1 MVLALSNHPCEAC
14 VQAQQAHQA
23 RFSREVRAD
32 RIFRTVGRPCYQTG
46 RFPTTRNVN
55 TVGPYRPQKL
65 LRLVP
70 EVFPCIPDSQK
81 LFSVPNLSQ
90 RPIFWFS
97 GFAYPKNRH
106 VISSLVIFTL
116 RCAAHLTFK
125 SFTIDPLVFG
135 GYNRAEKISLRLH
148 ACPRGLLYALQCHQN
163 LSCGHD
169 EVVDQFSCRDC
180 SYQTRVDQWRN
191 F

>member
-1 MVLALSNHPCEAC
+1 MVLVLSNHPCEAC

-65 LRLVP
+65 LRLVA

-97 GFAYPKNRH
+97 GFSYPKNRH
-106 VISSLVIFTL
+106 VISSLVVFTS
-116 RCAAHLTFK
+116 RCAAHLAFK
-125 SFTIDPLVFG
+125 SFALIHSCLVATIAPRKLVYDFMHAHVAFCTR
-135 GYNRAEKISLRLH
+135 YNVTKIS
-148 ACPRGLLYALQCHQN
+148 AVATMK
-163 LSCGHD
+163 S
-169 EVVDQFSCRDC
+169 
-180 SYQTRVDQWRN
+180 
-191 F
+191 